1 MRELINILNEATVDN
16 YPIGT
21 QFLLSGSQN
30 GQALSAQLSAQ
41 GINVESPMTRMD
53 WSDANDPDKWTA
65 SVGKVKADGQY
76 YAFHDEDGHIWTYHG
91 SASGLNSSFIHA
103 DKLANR
109 GEIAE
114 GILGAAM
121 FAKFTKREGNEDIG
135 MITVS
140 DIYSVLEK
148 LQNIGEDTYQVEV
161 KDSDNRHADLV
172 AFKLVLKTGP
182 YKDLMDLNKREALKN
197 EFNSAVAYVNSS
209 MAERYSRYFYLNGKQ
224 DHIAVIADGSLN
236 EKTSK
241 VDVWV
246 AVRDAQGNMR
256 KLRLN
261 ASLKAGPVKQ
271 FGQVGGSDI
280 DSMIALWEHFGIDV
294 TPYAKKFEQSHGEGQ
309 EKAIE
314 YMYRTVANKLATEL
328 KRAGPDDEAEFVDK
342 IAHAVTYFATLGD
355 DNVELVQFDKGGF
368 KILRFNRLAEKLR
381 NIDITATYVEAK
393 ARPEIIIHDVHNSN
407 RVLIT
412 VRSKFENKKDGQYV
426 RNYIEKGDL
435 LTELTQVERA
445 DWKELDKKTDKKIAD
460 IAAGKSTSGL
470 RPKAAEKA
478 REKRG
483 ILSAPRQR
491 R

>member
-1 MRELINILNEATVDN
+1 MRDLINILNEATVDN
-16 YPIGT
+16 YPVGT
-21 QFLLSGSQN
+21 PFLLSGSQN
-30 GQALSAQLSAQ
+30 GQALAAQLSAQ
-41 GINVESPMTRMD
+41 GINVEGPMTRMD
-53 WSDANDPDKWTA
+53 WEEANDPTRWAASIGNPTA
-65 SVGKVKADGQY
+65 GAHHW
-76 YAFHDEDGHIWTYHG
+76 AFHDEDGQIWTYHG
-91 SASGLNSSFIHA
+91 GASGLNSSFIHA

-135 MITVS
+135 MITPADVS
-140 DIYSVLEK
+140 SVLSK
-148 LQNIGEDTYQVEV
+148 LKNVGEDLYQVEV

-172 AFKLVLKTGP
+172 TFKLSLKTGP
-182 YKDLMDLNKREALKN
+182 YKDLMDPDKREALKN

-209 MAERYSRYFYLNGKQ
+209 MAERYSKYFYLNGKQ

-280 DSMIALWEHFGIDV
+280 ESMIALWEHFGIDV
-294 TPYAKKFEQSHGEGQ
+294 KPFAQKFEQAHGEGQ
-309 EKAIE
+309 EHAIE
-314 YMYRTVANKLATEL
+314 YMYRSVADKLAAQL
-328 KRAGPDDEAEFVDK
+328 KRASPDDEAEFVDK

-368 KILRFNRLAEKLR
+368 KILRFNKLAEKLR
-381 NIDITATYVEAK
+381 NIDITATYVESK
-393 ARPEIIIHDVHNSN
+393 ARPEVIIHDVHNSK
-407 RVLIT
+407 RILIT
-412 VRSKFENKKDGQYV
+412 IRSKFENKKDGKYV

-445 DWKELDKKTDKKIAD
+445 DWKELDKKTDQKIAD
-460 IAAGKSTSGL
+460 IASGKSTSGL

-483 ILSAPRQR
+483 VADTPRQR